1 MPEALTGMGA
11 GELALPTVH
20 KGKVAVGLN
29 IRVSIKRGSS
39 VFAVRMSWSQH
50 WKGRNTTWN
59 DGVSSAWGTP
69 IKHGVMR
76 RTVLVLRPSGGLS
89 LSGVA
94 PGMLLALTKGQH

>member
-1 MPEALTGMGA
+1 MGA

-39 VFAVRMSWSQH
+39 VFAVRVSWSQH
-50 WKGRNTTWN
+50 WKGLNTTWN

-69 IKHGVMR
+69 IDIKHGVMR
-76 RTVLVLRPSGGLS
+76 RTVLVCSGRAGDCR
-89 LSGVA
+89 
-94 PGMLLALTKGQH
+94 